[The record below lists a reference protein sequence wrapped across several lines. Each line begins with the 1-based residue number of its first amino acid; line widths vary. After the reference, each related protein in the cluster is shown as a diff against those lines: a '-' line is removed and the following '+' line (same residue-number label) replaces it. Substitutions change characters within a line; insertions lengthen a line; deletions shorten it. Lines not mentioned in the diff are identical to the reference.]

1 MKILT
6 VILLFVAIG
15 CYAGDTSDITQNV
28 LDRTNLFGARQHFVM
43 TYRGTKKVMTEI
55 FTPDAK
61 GKLVID
67 SRSYLVG
74 GDLVMLECAEHT
86 PGKLNSIYI
95 YIPSTGD
102 MEAFT
107 RQADGSVKPVSTRLL
122 LAYKEMHATE
132 KDLFITLNNTN
143 TTEEQWEAKVQEIKN
158 RVQEIQKKIDAEKP
172 KTDDRH

>member
-1 MKILT
+1 
-6 VILLFVAIG
+6 
-15 CYAGDTSDITQNV
+15 
-28 LDRTNLFGARQHFVM
+28 M

-55 FTPDAK
+55 FTPDAN

-74 GDLVMLECAEHT
+74 GELVVLECAEHI
-86 PGKLNSIYI
+86 PGKLDSIYL
-95 YIPSTGD
+95 YIPSMGE

-122 LAYKEMHATE
+122 SAYKEMHATE
-132 KDLFITLNNTN
+132 KDLFKTLNNTN

-158 RVQEIQKKIDAEKP
+158 RVQEIQKKIDAEKQ
-172 KTDDRH
+172 KTDDKHEDDVV